1 MRCFNLPTRG
11 GRTKETTS
19 NIKSHY
25 ILLQIYHD
33 GKKTKTKK
41 KYVLQPTNSLPTTIS
56 IFQAQSRS
64 KDETM
69 DKSKPRTST
78 FINIQKQ
85 IDQLHISMKS
95 VIDVNKWTY
104 KLETSTFRQQR
115 KLIGN

>member
-1 MRCFNLPTRG
+1 MCCFNLPIRG

-25 ILLQIYHD
+25 TLLQIYD
-33 GKKTKTKK
+33 YGKKTKTKK
-41 KYVLQPTNSLPTTIS
+41 NMPQPTNSLPTTIS
-56 IFQAQSRS
+56 ITQAQSRS
-64 KDETM
+64 KDGTM

-95 VIDVNKWTY
+95 VIDVNKWT
-104 KLETSTFRQQR
+104 
-115 KLIGN
+115 

>member
-25 ILLQIYHD
+25 TLLQIYDD
-33 GKKTKTKK
+33 GKKTKSKKKKK
-41 KYVLQPTNSLPTTIS
+41 KYMLQPSNSLPTTIS

-95 VIDVNKWTY
+95 VIDVNKWT
-104 KLETSTFRQQR
+104 
-115 KLIGN
+115 